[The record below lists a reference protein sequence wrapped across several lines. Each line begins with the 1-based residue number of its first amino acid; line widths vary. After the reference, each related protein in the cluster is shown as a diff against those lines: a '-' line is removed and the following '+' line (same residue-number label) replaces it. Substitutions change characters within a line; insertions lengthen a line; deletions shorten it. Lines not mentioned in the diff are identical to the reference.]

1 MVTLV
6 NRLDRV
12 AILRETWLRN
22 EEALIKAAS
31 LDCAFTYRE
40 SAMEV
45 NTVQD
50 RLADFLQTPA
60 HLEVVRNFSQLW
72 RPYRKVLDGELLMR
86 FIYKGYFPKEY
97 LEFAREKSNAA

>member
-12 AILRETWLRN
+12 AKLRETLLRN
-22 EEALIKAAS
+22 KEALIKAAI

-50 RLADFLQTPA
+50 RLA
-60 HLEVVRNFSQLW
+60 
-72 RPYRKVLDGELLMR
+72 G
-86 FIYKGYFPKEY
+86 FPKWRKLLLRGGRWRVPGYKNSKLLAMIEAIGRVAII
-97 LEFAREKSNAA
+97 LDMIFLLVTR

>member
-12 AILRETWLRN
+12 DRLRETLLKN
-22 EEALIKAAS
+22 KEALIKAAI

-50 RLADFLQTPA
+50 RLAGFPQMAETFA
-60 HLEVVRNFSQLW
+60 SR
-72 RPYRKVLDGELLMR
+72 RPMAGLG
-86 FIYKGYFPKEY
+86 I
-97 LEFAREKSNAA
+97 